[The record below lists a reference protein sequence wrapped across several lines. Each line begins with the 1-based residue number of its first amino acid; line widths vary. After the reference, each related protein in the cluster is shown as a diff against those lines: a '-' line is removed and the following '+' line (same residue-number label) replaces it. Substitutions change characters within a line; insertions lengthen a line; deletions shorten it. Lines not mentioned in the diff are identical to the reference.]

1 MKNNLSERMSLVLSV
16 VIDSYMKYN
25 EPLGSRI
32 LAKRYNLD
40 FSPATMRNIMLDLE
54 ESGFLTH
61 VRTSGGKIPTEKGY
75 KLYVDTIT
83 KNFKPDVRKEFEN
96 VAKKGNLKLTDA
108 MGEISQIVSSVSG
121 LVSIVTLPDFLRIKI
136 KHIKFVK
143 ISTNLVMFVA
153 LFENNI
159 IETRMITTKREFS
172 ETELKEFS
180 EHIANNYKDLSLI
193 EIKDEIKGYINSAKN
208 NSESL
213 IACITQQLEN
223 TEFVVSGVKN
233 IFEHKKFT
241 KNIEHLRKLVNIL
254 EEKKRIL
261 DMLEN
266 VIENN
271 KKVMIGTDFLI
282 DDLKDLGLVS
292 SAYKYKNENV
302 GVVSIMGPINMN
314 YKEIISIVESA
325 TKKINSMLKIKG
337 GKYAK

>member
-16 VIDSYMKYN
+16 VVDSYMEYN

-32 LAKRYNLD
+32 LAKRYGLD

-61 VRTSGGKIPTEKGY
+61 IRTSGGKIPTEKGY
-75 KLYVDTIT
+75 KLYIDTIT
-83 KNFKPDVRKEFEN
+83 KNFKPDVKKEFEN
-96 VAKKGNLKLTDA
+96 VAKKDNLKLADV
-108 MGEISQIVSSVSG
+108 MGEISQIASSVSG
-121 LVSIVTLPDFLRIKI
+121 LVSLVTLPDFLKMKI
-136 KHIKFVK
+136 KHINFAK
-143 ISTNLVMFVA
+143 ISKNMVMFVA
-153 LFENNI
+153 LFENSM
-159 IETRMITTKREFS
+159 IETRIITTQ
-172 ETELKEFS
+172 KEFS
-180 EHIANNYKDLSLI
+180 ENELKDFSEYIANNYQGFSLM
-193 EIKDEIKGYINSAKN
+193 EIKDEIKNYINSAKD

-223 TEFVVSGVKN
+223 TELVVSGVKN
-233 IFEHKKFT
+233 IFEHKEFT

-254 EEKKRIL
+254 EEKKQIL
-261 DMLEN
+261 DLLGN

-271 KKVMIGTDFLI
+271 KRVMIGTDFLI

-292 SAYKYKNENV
+292 SAYKYKKENV

-325 TKKINSMLKIKG
+325 TKKINSMLKIKD
-337 GKYAK
+337 